1 MVPDCT
7 LQVAY
12 LLKSGVLP
20 IRAPAYYEDAD
31 PGQCVVCGYVGPV
44 RRLAGPEV
52 ELDAACF
59 KVWRTADAVTTAAAA
74 LLMIHALRRRA
85 RQQRARCPSPDRRRT
100 RPPPP
105 PA

>member
-1 MVPDCT
+1 MVPDRT

-20 IRAPAYYEDAD
+20 IRPPAYYEDAD

-85 RQQRARCPSPDRRRT
+85 RQQRARCVT
-100 RPPPP
+100 
-105 PA
+105 